1 MITNSRKIRYC
12 QFSLFMDSI
21 FTNSPTGWNLSV
33 TPQIN
38 ALVALLKSFRD
49 MHRVAKFWIPR
60 SAHSQLRPSKAMP
73 SCFSSHVVKKKKS
86 VVPVVCLLP
95 HFCWWFCYLKWPSML
110 SAEVPFRGPITNLE
124 WGVGFWWGEKEK
136 NNFLSKGCHCS

>member
-49 MHRVAKFWIPR
+49 MHRVAKFWIPKVHIPSWGQAKQCLLV
-60 SAHSQLRPSKAMP
+60 SALMLL
-73 SCFSSHVVKKKKS
+73 KKKKKCRFCGLFTATFLLVILLFKMTLKAVLKCWLVFPS
-86 VVPVVCLLP
+86 ARRLDVPYRESTC
-95 HFCWWFCYLKWPSML
+95 
-110 SAEVPFRGPITNLE
+110 
-124 WGVGFWWGEKEK
+124 VGI
-136 NNFLSKGCHCS
+136 LSKLSLNGNT

>member
-73 SCFSSHVVKKKKS
+73 SCFSSHVVKKKKKFRS
-86 VVPVVCLLP
+86 CGLFTATFLLVILLFKMALKAVLKCCLVFPSARRLDVPYRESTC
-95 HFCWWFCYLKWPSML
+95 
-110 SAEVPFRGPITNLE
+110 
-124 WGVGFWWGEKEK
+124 VGI
-136 NNFLSKGCHCS
+136 LSKLSLNGNT